1 MGSAALGSLEQLVLL
16 AVLRLGDDAYAVSV
30 RDEIQART
38 SRTISRGAIYVTL
51 DRLQRK
57 GYLRSELGD
66 PTPERGGKARRM
78 FTLEPDGLEVLR
90 ESLAELRGMA
100 RGLEDAL
107 VPDPVP
113 GEAG

>member
-1 MGSAALGSLEQLVLL
+1 MGAQGLGSLEQLVLL

-30 RDEIQART
+30 RDEIRRRTAR
-38 SRTISRGAIYVTL
+38 SISRGAVYTTL

-78 FTLEPDGLEVLR
+78 FTLEPDGQTALQ
-90 ESLAELRGMA
+90 ESLSELQRMA
-100 RGLEDAL
+100 RGLDDAIDFGAE
-107 VPDPVP
+107 PT
-113 GEAG
+113 